1 MIVYVDVLLALNIY
15 VNFFLI
21 KATAKLTSNRPAN
34 KRLILSSLVG
44 SLFSLVIFLPPM
56 NAYFVTLI
64 KILGAFVIV
73 FISFGFGGFLT
84 YLKNTFVFFAVNF
97 IFSGVATA
105 FIELSRT
112 DFLIHNNMSL
122 YADFSLTMLVVSTIV
137 AYFAISF
144 FRYLFDRKS
153 VISDK
158 FSVLVSFSENTFSL
172 KGIADSGNRL
182 VDNFTGRPVIVCD
195 CEKIGL
201 TEEYTTP
208 FVDSSFRGLR
218 FLTCNTI
225 NKNGIIPAFRPES
238 VIIKNETTGEMKSV
252 DAMIGIAG
260 KQKNECEAIFNPS
273 ILT

>member
-21 KATAKLTSNRPAN
+21 KATAKLTSE
-34 KRLILSSLVG
+34 KIKTSRLILSSLIG
-44 SLFSLVIFLPPM
+44 SLYSLLIFLPPI
-56 NAYFVTLI
+56 NPFILTLI
-64 KILGAFVIV
+64 KLSGAFLIV
-73 FISFGFGGFLT
+73 LISFGFGKIFT
-84 YLKNTFVFFAVNF
+84 YIKNTFVFFAVNF
-97 IFSGVATA
+97 IFSGIATA

-112 DFLIHNNMSL
+112 DFFIQNNMSL
-122 YADFSLTMLVVSTIV
+122 YADFSLAMLIISTIV
-137 AYFAISF
+137 AYFVISF

-153 VISDK
+153 VVSDS
-158 FSVLVSFSENTFSL
+158 FSVIISFAEKTFSL

-182 VDNFTGRPVIVCD
+182 VDNFTGTPVIVCD

-201 TEEYTTP
+201 TEEYTVP
-208 FVDSSFRGLR
+208 FTDKKFKGLR
-218 FLTCNTI
+218 FLTCTTV
-225 NKNGIIPAFRPES
+225 NKSGIIPAFTPES

-260 KQKNECEAIFNPS
+260 KQENDCEAIFNPT

>member
-1 MIVYVDVLLALNIY
+1 MVVYIDVLLALNIY

-21 KATAKLTSNRPAN
+21 KATAKLTSNKITN

-44 SLFSLVIFLPPM
+44 SLFSLVIFLPPI
-56 NAYFVTLI
+56 NSVALLFLRLSSAFLI
-64 KILGAFVIV
+64 VL
-73 FISFGFGGFLT
+73 ISFGFGGFFT
-84 YLKNTFVFFAVNF
+84 YLKNAFVFFAVNF
-97 IFSGVATA
+97 VFCGLATA
-105 FIELSRT
+105 FIEFSRS
-112 DFLIHNNMSL
+112 DFFISNNMSL
-122 YADFSLTMLVVSTIV
+122 YADFSLTILIISTIIS
-137 AYFAISF
+137 YFAISL

-153 VISDK
+153 VVSDK
-158 FSVLVSFSENTFSL
+158 FSVLVSFSEKTFSL

-182 VDNFTGRPVIVCD
+182 VDNFTGTPVIVCD

-201 TEEYTTP
+201 TEDYTKP
-208 FVDSSFRGLR
+208 FTDKSLKGIR
-218 FLTCNTI
+218 FLTCNTV

-260 KQKNECEAIFNPS
+260 KQQNECEAIFNPA